1 MYITNIFLGNPVL
14 KEHKF
19 NQINNV
25 IAPVTSYILD
35 LICMSYLKI
44 AINLF
49 YVLIESLQKDM
60 NMLIT

>member
-1 MYITNIFLGNPVL
+1 ML

-25 IAPVTSYILD
+25 IAPVTSYIVD
-35 LICMSYLKI
+35 VICMSYLKI